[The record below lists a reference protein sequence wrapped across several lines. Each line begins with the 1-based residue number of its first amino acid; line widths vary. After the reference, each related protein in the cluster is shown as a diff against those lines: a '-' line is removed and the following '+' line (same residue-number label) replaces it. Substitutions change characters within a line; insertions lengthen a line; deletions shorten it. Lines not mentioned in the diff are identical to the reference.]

1 MTNLLEKAF
10 ENASKLPP
18 QQQDA
23 IAKWL
28 LDELDDDK
36 RWDASFAKSPG
47 LLSTLAAEA
56 LAEKNSGDALPL
68 IPDEL

>member
-28 LDELDDDK
+28 LAELEDDR
-36 RWDASFAKSPG
+36 RWDASFTKSPD
-47 LLSTLAAEA
+47 LLASLAAEA
-56 LAEKNSGDALPL
+56 LAEKNSGEALPL